1 MQRAIRLG
9 RSRLKG
15 PYDRGRRAYEPLRKR
30 LRGTLTREQLGEVL
44 AGAGAVPGATVM
56 VHVSMNEISRTTDG
70 INALELIGLL
80 KGILTEQG
88 TLLVPTFPFTGTE
101 ADYLATNP
109 GFDLRRTPSRMGL
122 MTELF
127 RRMPDSSRSLHPT
140 HPVAGWGAHAAELLG
155 THHLGETFGELSPFC
170 RMREHGGLVIAI
182 GVREGFSIVHCAEYL
197 HPQAREYAFSPQ
209 AHTMSLSD
217 GDETIDY
224 SFRPLRPNLAKRITR
239 SDARAGGV
247 LNFDHHA
254 GLLIGATAVDT
265 YIEWVRQLISS
276 GSFYGP
282 GALASR

>member
-1 MQRAIRLG
+1 
-9 RSRLKG
+9 
-15 PYDRGRRAYEPLRKR
+15 
-30 LRGTLTREQLGEVL
+30 
-44 AGAGAVPGATVM
+44 M
-56 VHVSMNEISRTTDG
+56 VHVSMNDISRTTAG

-80 KGILTEQG
+80 KELVTEQG

-101 ADYLATNP
+101 ADYLATDP
-109 GFDLRRTPSRMGL
+109 SFDLRKTPSQMGL

-127 RRMPDSSRSLHPT
+127 RRMPDTSRSLHPT
-140 HPVAGWGAHAAELLG
+140 HPVSGWGAHAAELLS
-155 THHLGETFGELSPFC
+155 THHLGETFGERSPFC
-170 RMREHGGLVIAI
+170 RMREQGGVVIAI
-182 GVREGFSIVHCAEYL
+182 GVKEGFSIVHCAEYL

-217 GDETIDY
+217 GDGTIDY

-239 SDARAGGV
+239 RDVRATDV
-247 LNFDHHA
+247 LNFHRHA
-254 GLLIGATAVDT
+254 GLLIGATAADR